1 MKNVASITRDASP
14 RGLVI
19 QEVRAEM
26 GRAGINMTRLGQI
39 TGTNQQYWS
48 RRLTGL
54 TPFDIDDLAALAFIL
69 QVPMSTFIPTFTP
82 EEPTPVGQKKG
93 PAGGAARPSLPE
105 LDSNQQPAG

>member
-1 MKNVASITRDASP
+1 MKNLATITYGDTP
-14 RGLVI
+14 RSLVSM
-19 QEVRAEM
+19 EVRAQM

-54 TPFDIDDLAALAFIL
+54 TPFDVDDLAALAYIL
-69 QVPMSTFIPTFTP
+69 QVPMSTFIPAVTP

>member
-1 MKNVASITRDASP
+1 MKNLASITQDASP
-14 RGLVI
+14 RSLVI
-19 QEVRAEM
+19 MEVRAQM

-39 TGTNQQYWS
+39 SGTNQQYWS

-54 TPFDIDDLAALAFIL
+54 TPFDVDDLAALAYIL
-69 QVPMSTFIPTFTP
+69 QVPMSAFMPEITP
-82 EEPTPVGQKKG
+82 PEPTPVGQRKG